1 MQAFERDGKSQVTAN
16 SAYTQGADELLNME
30 HVAVVFG
37 GFGSA
42 SRSWLAIEGT
52 GHSTIDGHTLHW
64 QHNDVLCAPTH
75 CVPQHTNA
83 SAQSPAFLIQVDD
96 APMQRRLGFHEA
108 RRTPETGDA
117 G

>member
-1 MQAFERDGKSQVTAN
+1 MHAGAGLFGTA
-16 SAYTQGADELLNME
+16 AAPGETQTLPYS
-30 HVAVVFG
+30 
-37 GFGSA
+37 SA
-42 SRSWLAIEGT
+42 SRSWLAIEGE
-52 GHSTIDGHTLHW
+52 GRSTIDGHTLHW

-75 CVPQHTNA
+75 CAPRHTNA

-108 RRTPETGDA
+108 RRTADAGDA